1 MNPFDT
7 PEAWD
12 WIILVD
18 TVSPG
23 LVSAVA
29 GASNPRTWDEKKATG
44 SSGATLTYQ
53 GDGLAKFSVKL
64 SLWLPEHFDEWESFK
79 ALLLPPLKDARA
91 LDIWHPRLEQL
102 PVPVRAVIVEDCGS
116 PEPADDTGL
125 WSVEIKFKEYRA
137 PKPASKTASGSK
149 SSKKSPADPVDDMIK
164 DLTNQVK
171 DLAK

>member
-1 MNPFDT
+1 VNPFET
-7 PEAWD
+7 PDAWD
-12 WIILVD
+12 WILLAG

-23 LVSAVA
+23 IVSAVA

-53 GDGLAKFSVKL
+53 GDGLAKFGVKL
-64 SLWLPEHFDEWESFK
+64 SLWLPEHFAEWDTFK
-79 ALLLPPLKDARA
+79 TLLVPPTKDSRA

-102 PVPVRAVIVEDCGS
+102 PVPVTSVVVEECGS

-137 PKPASKTASGSK
+137 PKPATSTTSGSK
-149 SSKKSPADPVDDMIK
+149 SSKKNSNDPVDDMIK